1 MRLWYIVKMFLT
13 GANCSVFVDAS
24 HNLVELEVK
33 NAWLSVENLSP
44 MPMLTTLTLE
54 SVRLDENHLS

>member
-1 MRLWYIVKMFLT
+1 MLLT
-13 GANCSVFVDAS
+13 GADCSVFVDEG
-24 HNLVELEVK
+24 HNLVDLEVK

-54 SVRLDENHLS
+54 SVRLDENHLVG